1 MLVAREK
8 QSRGDQP
15 MDMSDTRTIA
25 APREVVWA
33 ALNDPEVLKASI
45 PGCEEIEKHSD
56 TEMSA
61 KVTLKIG
68 PVKASFKGQVTL
80 SDIDPPKGY
89 TITGEGT
96 GGAAGHAKGS
106 AAVRLEEEGENTIL
120 HYDVKA
126 QVGGKIAQLGGRLID
141 STAKKLAGQFF
152 DNFSSIVAPPPE
164 GEEKAEAADGNKK
177 GWFGKMFSKK
187 GEKNVSEDGSSS

>member
-1 MLVAREK
+1 
-8 QSRGDQP
+8 

-177 GWFGKMFSKK
+177 GWFGKMFGKK
-187 GEKNVSEDGSSS
+187 GEKNATEDGSSS